1 MLLSG
6 ERPEYGSAHSSLV
19 PLTLWLL
26 VLAWIARITIFTR
39 GRAQGEFADVD
50 FLAGIQVLIVL
61 VVLITVLL
69 SGRALPIWSKTAR
82 TSVRSLF
89 YYYIISALSTVWSP
103 IPAYSLYRAFEFMI
117 LFMGFLVALS
127 YAPNLVKAE
136 RIVLIVSLISITL
149 TMYPYFIRLGF
160 PTSLGAWHTT
170 SYSASAAM
178 LFCYCL
184 GEYFQ
189 SDKNR
194 KKILRWVGFVA
205 LAVLVLGTS
214 AGSNV
219 ATAFGVLIVAFLRRN
234 TALIIIGCILLL
246 IMLPVFLFGEID
258 DSAVAVR
265 GVLFPGKS
273 ESQIYSLRGRVPFW
287 NQMFTLFLDSPFF
300 GHGFAIFS
308 TGRGQAF
315 ASSPHSSLFS
325 VLLGTGMLG
334 MLTVILYGLRLLREF
349 YGTTVKRLPG
359 AVGCTAAIFTGL
371 VNSLSTPFV
380 LEQWE
385 EASFVFAAMTAF
397 SILFVYLPYKSK
409 EKEQKK
415 KTLGQRA
422 NAKP

>member
-50 FLAGIQVLIVL
+50 FLAGIQILIVL

-69 SGRALPIWSKTAR
+69 SGRALPIWSKTAG
-82 TSVRSLF
+82 TSVRALF

-117 LFMGFLVALS
+117 LLMGLLVALS

-149 TMYPYFIRLGF
+149 TMYPYFRRLGF
-160 PTSLGAWHTT
+160 STSMGAWHTT

-178 LFCYCL
+178 IFCYCL

-194 KKILRWVGFVA
+194 KKTLRWVGFVA
-205 LAVLVLGTS
+205 LAALALGTS

-219 ATAFGVLIVAFLRRN
+219 AASFGVLVVAFLRRN

-246 IMLPVFLFGEID
+246 IMLPVFFFGEVD
-258 DSAVAVR
+258 DLAVAVR

-273 ESQIYSLRGRVPFW
+273 EAQIYSLRGRVPFW
-287 NQMFTLFLDSPFF
+287 GQLFTLFLDSPFF
-300 GHGFAIFS
+300 GHGFAILS
-308 TGRGQAF
+308 TGRGQALPF
-315 ASSPHSSLFS
+315 NPHNSLFS

-334 MLTVILYGLRLLREF
+334 MLTVIVYGLRLLREF
-349 YGTTVKRLPG
+349 HRTTVKRLPG
-359 AVGCTAAIFTGL
+359 AVGCTAAICTGL

-385 EASFVFAAMTAF
+385 EASFVFAAITTF

-409 EKEQKK
+409 KEEQKK

-422 NAKP
+422 NA